1 MRKIFI
7 SGSTF
12 RLAIDAGDLS
22 PYLTLTRDLDPID
35 VLTGRHLFKSLFLLV
50 FLLDVLLVVFNDTD

>member
-1 MRKIFI
+1 M
-7 SGSTF
+7 
-12 RLAIDAGDLS
+12 
-22 PYLTLTRDLDPID
+22 TLTRDLDPID